1 MDNLEAK
8 FAGLLSW
15 ERRKR
20 REQTLISVSCYA
32 AALAIILSPFDIY
45 LPNPWLRWLAPAALF
60 FSLAPWFLHRAR
72 LHGKFT
78 VDPIDLATVNLPMF
92 DEPKHP
98 RFQQYEHE
106 HTRRWSATVAKAD
119 AYVFVTP
126 EYNYGAPPSIVN
138 AIDYLNKEWAYK
150 PVGFVSYGGVSGG
163 TRSVQMIKQIVTS
176 LRMMPIPEAV
186 TIPFFNQY
194 VDKDTGAFAPGETQ
208 ATAATAM
215 LDELLRWSD
224 ALSVLRR

>member
-72 LHGKFT
+72 WRLG
-78 VDPIDLATVNLPMF
+78 D
-92 DEPKHP
+92 
-98 RFQQYEHE
+98 
-106 HTRRWSATVAKAD
+106 SARALVKLDKTLGL
-119 AYVFVTP
+119 
-126 EYNYGAPPSIVN
+126 E
-138 AIDYLNKEWAYK
+138 E
-150 PVGFVSYGGVSGG
+150 
-163 TRSVQMIKQIVTS
+163 R
-176 LRMMPIPEAV
+176 AV
-186 TIPFFNQY
+186 TAWELSTR
-194 VDKDTGAFAPGETQ
+194 KETQ
-208 ATAATAM
+208 GAA
-215 LDELLRWSD
+215 LL
-224 ALSVLRR
+224 V

>member
-1 MDNLEAK
+1 MNLTVIIASTRPGR
-8 FAGLLSW
+8 AGLP
-15 ERRKR
+15 
-20 REQTLISVSCYA
+20 IA
-32 AALAIILSPFDIY
+32 
-45 LPNPWLRWLAPAALF
+45 N
-60 FSLAPWFLHRAR
+60 WFVEHAKKDAR
-72 LHGKFT
+72 FE
-78 VDPIDLATVNLPMF
+78 VVVADLKEVNLPIF

-106 HTRRWSATVAKAD
+106 HTKRWSATVARAD

-186 TIPFFNQY
+186 TIPFFTQY
-194 VDKDTGAFAPGETQ
+194 VDKESGAFAPGETQ

-224 ALSVLRR
+224 ALATLRR